1 MSDEQEE
8 DQPFVVELG
17 PLKIDIPRS
26 VGFFG
31 GLALAVGLELVAPE
45 LALIIAAVP
54 LVKLLKRRDATAPE
68 RALAAVIEGAAKP
81 IGGDAEAT
89 VRPKWVDEEKEEEEE
104 EPPRPTR
111 RAAPSAAR
119 HH

>member
-8 DQPFVVELG
+8 DQPFVYEVG
-17 PLKIDIPRS
+17 PLKIDVPRS
-26 VGFFG
+26 LGFFG

-54 LVKLLKRRDATAPE
+54 LVKLLKRRNATPPE
-68 RALAAVIEGAAKP
+68 RAVAAVIEGAAKP

-89 VRPKWVDEEKEEEEE
+89 VRPKWVDEEKAE
-104 EPPRPTR
+104 
-111 RAAPSAAR
+111 RAEAKPMRGARSTVER